1 LKKIKN
7 IILKEGF
14 RSVTSSGIK
23 SFTVESLA
31 SKLAMS
37 KKTIY
42 EYFPKKEILIKKIIE
57 YRMKGL
63 IGEFEEIL
71 DEETDAISQLS
82 KIKEHNIKLVN
93 KISLQKLIYLKLRYP
108 KIWEIIEKYRLDRKN
123 IYHRIFTLAKK
134 QGYLKENLDP
144 LVCAT
149 LYMNIFNSIFQPDF
163 MNDNNLSIKQTI
175 EHFQYMLCGFL
186 NDKGVKKIQSDIDK
200 YLRDRG

>member
-1 LKKIKN
+1 MKKIKN

-14 RSVTSSGIK
+14 RSVASGGIK
-23 SFTVESLA
+23 SFTVESL
-31 SKLAMS
+31 SSRLAMS

-57 YRMKGL
+57 YRMKSL
-63 IGEFEEIL
+63 IREFNHIL
-71 DEETDAISQLS
+71 DEETDAIIQLI
-82 KIKEHNIKLVN
+82 KIKEHNIQLVN

-123 IYHRIFTLAKK
+123 IYDQIFTLAKK

-144 LVCAT
+144 SVCAT

-163 MNDNNLSIKQTI
+163 IDDNNLSMKQTI
-175 EHFQYMLCGFL
+175 NHFQYMLCGFL
-186 NDKGVKKIQSDIDK
+186 SDKGIEKIKKSFK
-200 YLRDRG
+200 SN